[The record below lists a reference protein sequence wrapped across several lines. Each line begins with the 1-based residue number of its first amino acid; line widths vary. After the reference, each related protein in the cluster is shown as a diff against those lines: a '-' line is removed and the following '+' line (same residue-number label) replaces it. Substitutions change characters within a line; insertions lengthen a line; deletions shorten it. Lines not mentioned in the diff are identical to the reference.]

1 MAVVSVVEI
10 GVAQI
15 CHEGF
20 SITVLS
26 VDALTAAWQLCR
38 ASQVR

>member
-15 CHEGF
+15 CYEEF

-26 VDALTAAWQLCR
+26 VDALTAA
-38 ASQVR
+38 